1 MILKNFYNTN
11 FIKNL
16 MIHCQ
21 NFILNKNKKFLYKI
35 ENLRIK
41 LKKINTSEKYVS

>member
-1 MILKNFYNTN
+1 MN

-16 MIHCQ
+16 MIHYQ
-21 NFILNKNKKFLYKI
+21 NFIQNKNKKFLYKI